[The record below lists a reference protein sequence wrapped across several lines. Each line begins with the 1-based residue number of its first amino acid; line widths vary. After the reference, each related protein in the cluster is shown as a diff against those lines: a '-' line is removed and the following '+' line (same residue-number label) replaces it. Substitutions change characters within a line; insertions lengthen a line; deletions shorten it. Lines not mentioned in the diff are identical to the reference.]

1 MQPMDLK
8 TKLESDLKEA
18 MKASDDLRKRT
29 LRMVIASVKF
39 SEIEH
44 RVKPDD
50 AVVMAILQKEIK
62 SRREAIADAEK
73 ANRPDLAQASKDE
86 IGVLEAYLP
95 QGMSE
100 AELRTAVQEV
110 ITQVNASGPADMGKV
125 MKALL
130 PKLQGRA
137 PGDQVSKMV
146 RELLQK

>member
-1 MQPMDLK
+1 MDLK